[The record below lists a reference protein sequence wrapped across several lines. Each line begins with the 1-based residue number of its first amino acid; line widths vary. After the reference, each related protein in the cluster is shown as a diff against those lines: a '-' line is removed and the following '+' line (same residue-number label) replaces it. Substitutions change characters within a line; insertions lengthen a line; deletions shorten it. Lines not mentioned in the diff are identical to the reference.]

1 MFHKQI
7 KPALLIFATLTVVT
21 GVLYPLLITAIARIA
36 FAHRANGSIVL
47 QNGKPVGSSLIGQE
61 FSDPKYFWGRLSATS
76 PTGYNPLPSSGSNL
90 GPLNPA
96 LREQVEKR
104 VKMLQ
109 GADPENKSLIPVDL
123 VTASASGLDPHI
135 SVAGALYQVPRVA
148 RVRGVSQDQVI
159 RLVKE
164 NTTGR
169 FAGVFGEPVVN
180 VLQLNVALDQ
190 RAP

>member
-1 MFHKQI
+1 MFYKQI
-7 KPALLIFATLTVVT
+7 KPAILVLGILTVMT

-36 FAHRANGSIVL
+36 FAHQADGSIIMES
-47 QNGKPVGSSLIGQE
+47 GRPVGSSLVGQE
-61 FSDPKYFWGRLSATS
+61 FSDPKYFWGRPSATS

-96 LREQVEKR
+96 LREKVEMR
-104 VKMLQ
+104 VKMLR
-109 GADPENKSLIPVDL
+109 GADPENKSPIPVDL

-135 SVAGALYQVPRVA
+135 SVAGALYQAPRVA
-148 RVRGVSQDQVI
+148 RVRGVSQEQVL

-180 VLQLNVALDQ
+180 VLQLNMALDQ
-190 RAP
+190 RAQ

>member
-1 MFHKQI
+1 MFNKQV
-7 KPALLIFATLTVVT
+7 KPALLVFATLTVIT
-21 GVLYPLLITAIARIA
+21 GVLYPLSITAVARIIFPHQA
-36 FAHRANGSIVL
+36 DGSIL
-47 QNGKPVGSSLIGQE
+47 MRDGKPVGSSLIGQE

-76 PTGYNPLPSSGSNL
+76 STSYNPLPSSGSNF

-104 VKMLQ
+104 VKTLRSV
-109 GADPENKSLIPVDL
+109 DPGNKSLIPVDL
-123 VTASASGLDPHI
+123 VTASASGLDPHV
-135 SVAGALYQVPRVA
+135 SVAAALYQVPRVA
-148 RVRGVSQDQVI
+148 RSRGVPQDEIV

-169 FAGVFGEPVVN
+169 FAGVFGERVVN
-180 VLQLNVALDQ
+180 VLQLNMALDQ

>member
-1 MFHKQI
+1 MFYKQI
-7 KPALLIFATLTVVT
+7 KPALLTFATLTVIT
-21 GVLYPLLITAIARIA
+21 GVLYPLLITAIGQIA
-36 FAHRANGSIVL
+36 FAHRANGSIITR
-47 QNGKPVGSSLIGQE
+47 NGKPVGSSLIGQD

-96 LREQVEKR
+96 LRERVEAR

-109 GADPENKSLIPVDL
+109 NAGPENKNPIPVDI

-135 SVAGALYQVPRVA
+135 SVAGTLYQVPRVA
-148 RVRGVSQDQVI
+148 RARGVSQEQI
-159 RLVKE
+159 LRFVKE

-169 FAGVFGEPVVN
+169 LGGVFGEPVVN
-180 VLQLNVALDQ
+180 VLQLNLALDQ

>member
-1 MFHKQI
+1 MFYKQI
-7 KPALLIFATLTVVT
+7 RPALLIFATLTVIT
-21 GVLYPLLITAIARIA
+21 GVLYPLSITAIGQIV
-36 FAHRANGSIVL
+36 FPHRANGSIITRDA
-47 QNGKPVGSSLIGQE
+47 KPVGSSLIGQE
-61 FSDPKYFWGRLSATS
+61 FSDPKYFWGRPSATS

-109 GADPENKSLIPVDL
+109 SADPENKSLIPVDL
-123 VTASASGLDPHI
+123 VAASASGLDPHI

-148 RVRGVSQDQVI
+148 RARGVPKDQII
-159 RLVKE
+159 RLLKD

-180 VLQLNVALDQ
+180 VLQLNMALDQ
-190 RAP
+190 RTP

>member
-1 MFHKQI
+1 MFNKQI
-7 KPALLIFATLTVVT
+7 KPAVLILAIFTVVT
-21 GVLYPLLITAIARIA
+21 GVLYPLAITAVGQMV
-36 FAHRANGSIVL
+36 FPHSANGSIVFR
-47 QNGKPVGSSLIGQE
+47 NGRPVGSSLIGQE
-61 FSDPKYFWGRLSATS
+61 FSDPKYFWGRPSATS

-96 LREQVEKR
+96 LRERVEAR

-109 GADPENKSLIPVDL
+109 DADPENKSLIPVDL

-135 SVAGALYQVPRVA
+135 SLAGALYQVPRVA
-148 RVRGVSQDQVI
+148 RARGVSQEQIV

-169 FAGVFGEPVVN
+169 LAGVFGEPVVN
-180 VLQLNVALDQ
+180 VLQLNLALDQ

>member
-1 MFHKQI
+1 MFNKQI
-7 KPALLIFATLTVVT
+7 KPALLVFATLTVIT
-21 GVLYPLLITAIARIA
+21 GVLYPLLITVIAWIV
-36 FAHRANGSIVL
+36 FPHRANGSIITRDAR
-47 QNGKPVGSSLIGQE
+47 PVVSSLIGQE
-61 FSDPKYFWGRLSATS
+61 FSDPKYFWGRPSATS
-76 PTGYNPLPSSGSNL
+76 LTGYNPLPSSGSNL

-96 LREQVEKR
+96 LRERVVMR

-109 GADPENKSLIPVDL
+109 GADPENRSLIPVDL

-148 RVRGVSQDQVI
+148 RVRGVSQDQIVA
-159 RLVKE
+159 LVKE

-169 FAGVFGEPVVN
+169 LAGVFGEPVVN
-180 VLQLNVALDQ
+180 VLQLNIALDQ

>member
-1 MFHKQI
+1 MFNKQI
-7 KPALLIFATLTVVT
+7 KPAMLLLMTLTVIT
-21 GVLYPLLITAIARIA
+21 GVLYPLLITAIGQIV
-36 FAHRANGSIVL
+36 FPHQANGSIITRD
-47 QNGKPVGSSLIGQE
+47 GKPVGSSLIGQQ
-61 FSDPKYFWGRLSATS
+61 FSDPKYFWGRPSATS
-76 PTGYNPLPSSGSNL
+76 PTSYDPLPSSGSNL
-90 GPLNPA
+90 GQLNPA

-109 GADPENKSLIPVDL
+109 GADPENKRPIPVDL

-148 RVRGVSQDQVI
+148 RARGVSQHRI
-159 RLVKE
+159 IKLVEE

-169 FAGVFGEPVVN
+169 LAGVFGEPVVN
-180 VLQLNVALDQ
+180 VLQVNLALDQ

>member
-1 MFHKQI
+1 MFYKQI
-7 KPALLIFATLTVVT
+7 KPALLILATFTGIT
-21 GVLYPLLITAIARIA
+21 GVLYPLVITAIGQIV
-36 FAHRANGSIVL
+36 FPHRADGSIVFR
-47 QNGKPVGSSLIGQE
+47 NGEPVGSLLIGQE
-61 FSDPKYFWGRLSATS
+61 FSDVKYFWGRLSATS
-76 PTGYNPLPSSGSNL
+76 PTPCNAVPSSGSNL

-104 VKMLQ
+104 VKRLQ
-109 GADPENKSLIPVDL
+109 GADPENESLIPVDL

-148 RVRGVSQDQVI
+148 RVRGVSPEQVI

-180 VLQLNVALDQ
+180 VLQLNLALDQ

>member
-1 MFHKQI
+1 MFNRQI
-7 KPALLIFATLTVVT
+7 KSALLLLVTLTMIT
-21 GVLYPLLITAIARIA
+21 GVVYPLVITVIGQLVFPRQ
-36 FAHRANGSIVL
+36 ANGSIVMHD
-47 QNGKPVGSSLIGQE
+47 GKPVGSTLIGQE
-61 FSDPKYFWGRLSATS
+61 FSNPKYFWGRPSATS
-76 PTGYNPLPSSGSNL
+76 PTGYNPLPSSGSNF

-96 LREQVEKR
+96 LRERVEMR

-109 GADPENKSLIPVDL
+109 SADPENKSLIPVDI

-135 SVAGALYQVPRVA
+135 SLAGALYQVPRVA
-148 RVRGVSQDQVI
+148 RARGVSRDKIVG
-159 RLVKE
+159 LVKE

>member
-1 MFHKQI
+1 MFNRQI
-7 KPALLIFATLTVVT
+7 KPALTIFVTLTIIT
-21 GVLYPLLITAIARIA
+21 GVVYPLAITAVAQLV
-36 FAHRANGSIVL
+36 FPHQANGSILV
-47 QNGKPVGSSLIGQE
+47 QNGKPVGSTLIGQE
-61 FSDPKYFWGRLSATS
+61 SSDPKYFWGRPSATS
-76 PTGYNPLPSSGSNL
+76 PAGYNPLPSSGSNL

-96 LREQVEKR
+96 LRERVEAR

-109 GADPENKSLIPVDL
+109 GADPENKSPIPVDL
-123 VTASASGLDPHI
+123 VTTSASGLDPHI

-148 RVRGVSQDQVI
+148 RVRGVPQDQVL

-169 FAGVFGEPVVN
+169 FAGLIGEPVVN
-180 VLQLNVALDQ
+180 VLPLNIALDQ